1 MSIPANDQGHQPS
14 PGSAAE
20 AAKKPANEPV
30 TEPLTESAKVNG
42 KDLLMVLIVTVSWGM
57 NYPIMK
63 FVVNSYPPSAF
74 RAFTF
79 IVGFVSLGIYA
90 YFQGISLSVIS
101 KERWPVF
108 KLSMFNM
115 VGWHLPMI
123 YGVSMLNSGRAA
135 IIGYTMPVWALL
147 ASALLFKEK
156 INARSLVSIV
166 LAMAAASLL
175 AWGSHQ
181 QWGNHP
187 LGVVVMLAAAVIW
200 GIGNAMVKHKKLALH
215 GVALTFWALVIAF
228 VFFFG
233 ITAAFERDQWAWPNF
248 LQWLA
253 ILYGGVITFA
263 VSYVAW
269 FHVAR
274 KLSAVSSGLSI
285 MLVPVFGVTGG
296 ALVLGESVMIPDIA
310 ALFLILMAMVI
321 VLSPNLNIKQFFQPK
336 SAS

>member
-1 MSIPANDQGHQPS
+1 MSNHP
-14 PGSAAE
+14 
-20 AAKKPANEPV
+20 
-30 TEPLTESAKVNG
+30 TEPAKVNA

-57 NYPIMK
+57 NYPVMK
-63 FVVNSYPPSAF
+63 YVVNSYPPSAF
-74 RAFTF
+74 RAYTF
-79 IVGFVSLGIYA
+79 IVGFISIGLYA
-90 YFQGISLSVIS
+90 YFKGISLAVIS
-101 KERWPVF
+101 AERWPVF

-135 IIGYTMPVWALL
+135 IIGYTMPVWALV
-147 ASALLFKEK
+147 ASALLYKEK

-166 LAMAAASLL
+166 LAMAAALLL
-175 AWGSHQ
+175 AWGSRQ

-187 LGVVVMLAAAVIW
+187 LGVGVMLVAAVIW
-200 GIGNAMVKHKKLALH
+200 GIGNAMMKNAKLALH
-215 GVALTFWALVIAF
+215 GVALTFWALFIAF
-228 VFFFG
+228 VFFLC
-233 ITAAFERDQWAWPNF
+233 ITIAFETDQWAWPNL

-263 VSYVAW
+263 LSYVAW

-296 ALVLGESVMIPDIA
+296 ALVLGESVTIPDISA
-310 ALFLILMAMVI
+310 LILILIAMVV
-321 VLSPNLNIKQFFQPK
+321 VLTPNFNIQQIFQRIKRAKKTPGPQQ
-336 SAS
+336 

>member
-1 MSIPANDQGHQPS
+1 MSNHP
-14 PGSAAE
+14 
-20 AAKKPANEPV
+20 
-30 TEPLTESAKVNG
+30 TEPAKVNA

-63 FVVNSYPPSAF
+63 YVVNSYPPSAF
-74 RAFTF
+74 RAYTF
-79 IVGFVSLGIYA
+79 IVGFISIGLYA
-90 YFQGISLSVIS
+90 YFKGISLAVIS
-101 KERWPVF
+101 AERWPVF

-135 IIGYTMPVWALL
+135 IIGYTMPVWALV
-147 ASALLFKEK
+147 ASALLYKEK

-166 LAMAAASLL
+166 LAMAAALLL
-175 AWGSHQ
+175 AWGSRQ

-187 LGVVVMLAAAVIW
+187 LGVGVMLVAAVIW
-200 GIGNAMVKHKKLALH
+200 GIGNAMMKNAKLALH
-215 GVALTFWALVIAF
+215 GVALTFWALFIAF
-228 VFFFG
+228 VFFLC
-233 ITAAFERDQWAWPNF
+233 ITIAFETDQWAWPNL

-263 VSYVAW
+263 LSYVAW

-296 ALVLGESVMIPDIA
+296 ALVLGESITIPDVSA
-310 ALFLILMAMVI
+310 LILILIAMVV
-321 VLSPNLNIKQFFQPK
+321 VLTPTFSIKQIFQRIKRAKKTPGPLQ
-336 SAS
+336 

>member
-1 MSIPANDQGHQPS
+1 MSSQA
-14 PGSAAE
+14 
-20 AAKKPANEPV
+20 
-30 TEPLTESAKVNG
+30 TEPAKVNA
-42 KDLLMVLIVTVSWGM
+42 KDLLLVLIVTVSWGL

-63 FVVNSYPPSAF
+63 YVVNSYPPSAF

-79 IVGFVSLGIYA
+79 IVGFVSIGIYA
-90 YFQGISLSVIS
+90 YFKGISLSVIS

-135 IIGYTMPVWALL
+135 IIGYTMPIWALL
-147 ASALLFKEK
+147 ASALLYKEK
-156 INARSLVSIV
+156 INARSIVSIV
-166 LAMAAASLL
+166 LAMAAAVILALGSLE
-175 AWGSHQ
+175 

-187 LGVVVMLAAAVIW
+187 MGVGVMVVAAITW
-200 GIGNAMVKHKKLALH
+200 GIGNAMVKHTVLALH
-215 GVALTFWALVIAF
+215 GVALTFWALFIAF
-228 VFFFG
+228 VFFVFFT
-233 ITAAFERDQWAWPNF
+233 IAFETDQWAWPNF

-296 ALVLGESVMIPDIA
+296 ALVLGESISVADIS
-310 ALFLILMAMVI
+310 ALFLILIAMAV
-321 VLSPNLNIKQFFQPK
+321 VLTPNFKFSDFFK
-336 SAS
+336 SKSNT

>member
-1 MSIPANDQGHQPS
+1 MSSHA
-14 PGSAAE
+14 
-20 AAKKPANEPV
+20 
-30 TEPLTESAKVNG
+30 TEPAKVNA
-42 KDLLMVLIVTVSWGM
+42 KDLLLVLIVTVSWGL

-79 IVGFVSLGIYA
+79 IVGFVSIGIYA
-90 YFQGISLSVIS
+90 YFKGISLSVIS
-101 KERWPVF
+101 QERWPVF

-135 IIGYTMPVWALL
+135 IIGYTMPIWALL
-147 ASALLFKEK
+147 ASALLYKEK
-156 INARSLVSIV
+156 INARSIVSIV
-166 LAMAAASLL
+166 LAMAAAVILALGSLE
-175 AWGSHQ
+175 

-187 LGVVVMLAAAVIW
+187 MGVGVMVVAAITW
-200 GIGNAMVKHKKLALH
+200 GIGNAMVKHTVLALH
-215 GVALTFWALVIAF
+215 GVALTFWALFIAF
-228 VFFFG
+228 VFFVFV
-233 ITAAFERDQWAWPNF
+233 TLAFETDQWAWPNS

-296 ALVLGESVMIPDIA
+296 ALVLGESISVADIS
-310 ALFLILMAMVI
+310 ALFLILIAMAV
-321 VLSPNLNIKQFFQPK
+321 VLTPNFKFSDFFESK
-336 SAS
+336 SNT

>member
-1 MSIPANDQGHQPS
+1 MPLQAS
-14 PGSAAE
+14 
-20 AAKKPANEPV
+20 EP
-30 TEPLTESAKVNG
+30 AKVNDKVDDKVTVKVTAKVDA
-42 KDLLMVLIVTVSWGM
+42 KDLLMVLVVTVSWGM

-63 FVVNSYPPSAF
+63 YVVNSYPPSAF
-74 RAFTF
+74 RAYTF
-79 IVGFVSLGIYA
+79 IVGFVALGIYA
-90 YFQGISLSVIS
+90 HFKGISLSVIR

-147 ASALLFKEK
+147 ASALLYQEK
-156 INARSLVSIV
+156 INARSIVSIV
-166 LAMAAASLL
+166 LAMMAALLL
-175 AWGSHQ
+175 AWGSYQ
-181 QWGNHP
+181 DWGNHP
-187 LGVVVMLAAAVIW
+187 LGVGVMLVGAITW
-200 GIGNAMVKHKKLALH
+200 GIGNAMVKNTQLALH
-215 GVALTFWALVIAF
+215 GVGLTFWALFIAF
-228 VFFFG
+228 VFFVC
-233 ITAAFERDQWAWPNF
+233 ITVAFETDQWAWPNF

-269 FHVAR
+269 FQVAR

-296 ALVLGESVMIPDIA
+296 ALVLGETVSVPDIA
-310 ALFLILMAMVI
+310 ALFLILIAMVV
-321 VLSPNLNIKQFFQPK
+321 VLTPNFRIKEIFKRQ
-336 SAS
+336 SET

>member
-1 MSIPANDQGHQPS
+1 MTSQTS
-14 PGSAAE
+14 
-20 AAKKPANEPV
+20 EP
-30 TEPLTESAKVNG
+30 AKVSA
-42 KDLLMVLIVTVSWGM
+42 KDLLMVLIVTVSWGL

-74 RAFTF
+74 RAFTL
-79 IVGFVSLGIYA
+79 IVGFVSIGIYA
-90 YFQGISLSVIS
+90 HFKGISLSVII

-147 ASALLFKEK
+147 ASALLYQEK
-156 INARSLVSIV
+156 INNRSIVSIV
-166 LAMAAASLL
+166 LAMTAALIL
-175 AWGSHQ
+175 AWGSHE

-187 LGVVVMLAAAVIW
+187 LGVGVMLIAAVTW
-200 GIGNAMVKHKKLALH
+200 GIGNAMVKNTVLALH
-215 GVALTFWALVIAF
+215 GVALTFWALFIAF
-228 VFFFG
+228 VFFVFL
-233 ITAAFERDQWAWPNF
+233 TVAFETDQWAWPNF

-263 VSYVAW
+263 ISYVAW

-296 ALVLGESVMIPDIA
+296 ALVLGESVAIADISA
-310 ALFLILMAMVI
+310 LILILIAMTV
-321 VLSPNLNIKQFFQPK
+321 VLTPNFNIKQLFQRK
-336 SAS
+336 SGTQ

>member
-1 MSIPANDQGHQPS
+1 MSIQDS
-14 PGSAAE
+14 
-20 AAKKPANEPV
+20 EP
-30 TEPLTESAKVNG
+30 AKVNA

-63 FVVNSYPPSAF
+63 YVVNTYPPSAF
-74 RAFTF
+74 RAYTF
-79 IVGFVSLGIYA
+79 IVGFLSLGLYA
-90 YFQGISLSVIS
+90 YFKGISLAVIS
-101 KERWPVF
+101 TERWPVF

-147 ASALLFKEK
+147 ASALLYKEK
-156 INARSLVSIV
+156 MNARSLISVV
-166 LAMAAASLL
+166 LAMTAALLL
-175 AWGSHQ
+175 AWGSRQ

-187 LGVVVMLAAAVIW
+187 LGVCVMLLAAVIW
-200 GIGNAMVKHKKLALH
+200 GIGNAMMKNAKLALH
-215 GVALTFWALVIAF
+215 GVALTFWALFIAF

-233 ITAAFERDQWAWPNF
+233 ITVAFETDQWAWPNL

-253 ILYGGVITFA
+253 ILYGGIITFA
-263 VSYVAW
+263 VSYVFW

-296 ALVLGESVMIPDIA
+296 ALVLGESVTVPDTFA
-310 ALFLILMAMVI
+310 LILILIAMVV
-321 VLSPNLNIKQFFQPK
+321 VLSPNFKIKQIFQPK
-336 SAS
+336 SET

>member
-1 MSIPANDQGHQPS
+1 MSIQVS
-14 PGSAAE
+14 
-20 AAKKPANEPV
+20 EP
-30 TEPLTESAKVNG
+30 AKVNA
-42 KDLLMVLIVTVSWGM
+42 KDLFMVLIVTVSWGM

-63 FVVNSYPPSAF
+63 YVVNSYPPSAF
-74 RAFTF
+74 RAYTF

-90 YFQGISLSVIS
+90 YYKGISLSVIS
-101 KERWPVF
+101 TERWPVF

-147 ASALLFKEK
+147 ASALLYKEK
-156 INARSLVSIV
+156 ITARSLVSIV
-166 LAMAAASLL
+166 LAMTAALLL
-175 AWGSHQ
+175 AWGSRQ

-187 LGVVVMLAAAVIW
+187 LGVGVMLVAAVIW
-200 GIGNAMVKHKKLALH
+200 GVGNAMVKNSKLALH
-215 GVALTFWALVIAF
+215 GVALTFWTLFIAF

-233 ITAAFERDQWAWPNF
+233 ITVAFETEQWAWPN
-248 LQWLA
+248 LMQWLA
-253 ILYGGVITFA
+253 ILYGGVVTFA

-296 ALVLGESVMIPDIA
+296 ALILGEAVTIPDISA
-310 ALFLILMAMVI
+310 LILILIAMVV
-321 VLSPNLNIKQFFQPK
+321 VLSPNINVKQILKRK
-336 SAS
+336 SET

>member
-1 MSIPANDQGHQPS
+1 
-14 PGSAAE
+14 
-20 AAKKPANEPV
+20 
-30 TEPLTESAKVNG
+30 L
-42 KDLLMVLIVTVSWGM
+42 
-57 NYPIMK
+57 
-63 FVVNSYPPSAF
+63 
-74 RAFTF
+74 TF
-79 IVGFVSLGIYA
+79 IVGFVSIGIYA
-90 YFQGISLSVIS
+90 YFKGISLSVIS

-135 IIGYTMPVWALL
+135 IIGYTMPIWALL
-147 ASALLFKEK
+147 ASALLYKEK
-156 INARSLVSIV
+156 INARSIVSLV
-166 LAMAAASLL
+166 LAMAAAVIL
-175 AWGSHQ
+175 AWGSRE

-187 LGVVVMLAAAVIW
+187 MGVGVMVVAAITW
-200 GIGNAMVKHKKLALH
+200 GIGNAMVKHTVLALH
-215 GVALTFWALVIAF
+215 GVALTFWALFIAF
-228 VFFFG
+228 VFFVFF
-233 ITAAFERDQWAWPNF
+233 TVAFETDQWAWPNF

-296 ALVLGESVMIPDIA
+296 ALVLGESVSMADISA
-310 ALFLILMAMVI
+310 LILILIAMAV
-321 VLSPNLNIKQFFQPK
+321 VLTPNFKIKDFFQRK
-336 SAS
+336 SET

>member
-1 MSIPANDQGHQPS
+1 MSSHA
-14 PGSAAE
+14 
-20 AAKKPANEPV
+20 
-30 TEPLTESAKVNG
+30 TEPAKVNA
-42 KDLLMVLIVTVSWGM
+42 KDLLLVLIVTVSWGL

-79 IVGFVSLGIYA
+79 IVGFVSIGIYA
-90 YFQGISLSVIS
+90 YFKGISLSVIS
-101 KERWPVF
+101 QERWPVF

-135 IIGYTMPVWALL
+135 IIGYTMPIWALL
-147 ASALLFKEK
+147 ASALLYKEK
-156 INARSLVSIV
+156 INARSIVSIV
-166 LAMAAASLL
+166 LAMAAAVILALGSLE
-175 AWGSHQ
+175 

-187 LGVVVMLAAAVIW
+187 MGVGVMVVAAITW
-200 GIGNAMVKHKKLALH
+200 GIGNAMVKHTVLALH
-215 GVALTFWALVIAF
+215 GVALTFWALFIAF
-228 VFFFG
+228 VFFVFV
-233 ITAAFERDQWAWPNF
+233 TLAFETDQWAWPNS

-296 ALVLGESVMIPDIA
+296 ALVLGESISVADIS
-310 ALFLILMAMVI
+310 ALFLILIAMAV
-321 VLSPNLNIKQFFQPK
+321 VLTPNFKFSDFFKRK
-336 SAS
+336 SNT

>member
-1 MSIPANDQGHQPS
+1 MN
-14 PGSAAE
+14 
-20 AAKKPANEPV
+20 
-30 TEPLTESAKVNG
+30 KVNA
-42 KDLLMVLIVTVSWGM
+42 KDLLLVLVVTVSWGL

-63 FVVNSYPPSAF
+63 YVVNSYPPSAF
-74 RAFTF
+74 RALTF
-79 IVGFVSLGIYA
+79 IVGFVSIGIYA
-90 YFQGISLSVIS
+90 YFKGISLSVTR

-135 IIGYTMPVWALL
+135 IIGYTMPIWALL
-147 ASALLFKEK
+147 ASALLYKEK
-156 INARSLVSIV
+156 INARSIVSLV
-166 LAMAAASLL
+166 LAMAAAVIL
-175 AWGSHQ
+175 AWGSRE

-187 LGVVVMLAAAVIW
+187 MGVGVMVVAAITW
-200 GIGNAMVKHKKLALH
+200 GIGNAMVKHTVLALH
-215 GVALTFWALVIAF
+215 GVALTFWALFIAF
-228 VFFFG
+228 VFFVFF
-233 ITAAFERDQWAWPNF
+233 TVAFETDQWAWPNF

-296 ALVLGESVMIPDIA
+296 ALVLGESVSMADISA
-310 ALFLILMAMVI
+310 LILILIAMAV
-321 VLSPNLNIKQFFQPK
+321 VLTPNFKIKDFFQRK
-336 SAS
+336 SDT

>member
-1 MSIPANDQGHQPS
+1 
-14 PGSAAE
+14 
-20 AAKKPANEPV
+20 
-30 TEPLTESAKVNG
+30 
-42 KDLLMVLIVTVSWGM
+42 MVLIVTVSWGM

-63 FVVNSYPPSAF
+63 YVVNSYPPSAF
-74 RAFTF
+74 RAYTF
-79 IVGFVSLGIYA
+79 IVGFISIGLYA
-90 YFQGISLSVIS
+90 YFKGISLAVIS
-101 KERWPVF
+101 AERWPVF

-135 IIGYTMPVWALL
+135 IIGYTMPVWALV
-147 ASALLFKEK
+147 ASALLYKEK

-166 LAMAAASLL
+166 LAMAAALLL
-175 AWGSHQ
+175 AWGSRQ

-187 LGVVVMLAAAVIW
+187 LGVGVMLVAAVIW
-200 GIGNAMVKHKKLALH
+200 GIGNAMMKNAKLALH
-215 GVALTFWALVIAF
+215 GVALTFWALFIAF
-228 VFFFG
+228 VFFLC
-233 ITAAFERDQWAWPNF
+233 ITIAFETDQWAWPNL

-263 VSYVAW
+263 LSYVAW

-296 ALVLGESVMIPDIA
+296 ALVLGESVTIPDVS
-310 ALFLILMAMVI
+310 ALFLILIAMVV
-321 VLSPNLNIKQFFQPK
+321 VLTPTFSIQQIFQRIKRAKKTPGPQQ
-336 SAS
+336 

>member
-1 MSIPANDQGHQPS
+1 MN
-14 PGSAAE
+14 
-20 AAKKPANEPV
+20 
-30 TEPLTESAKVNG
+30 KVNA
-42 KDLLMVLIVTVSWGM
+42 KDLLLVLVVTVSWGL

-63 FVVNSYPPSAF
+63 YVVNSYPPSAF

-79 IVGFVSLGIYA
+79 IVGFVSIGIYA
-90 YFQGISLSVIS
+90 YFKGISLSVIS

-135 IIGYTMPVWALL
+135 IIGYTMPIWALL
-147 ASALLFKEK
+147 ASALLYKEK
-156 INARSLVSIV
+156 INARSIVSIV
-166 LAMAAASLL
+166 LAMAAAVILALGSLE
-175 AWGSHQ
+175 

-187 LGVVVMLAAAVIW
+187 MGVGVMVVAAITW
-200 GIGNAMVKHKKLALH
+200 GIGNAMVKHTVLALH
-215 GVALTFWALVIAF
+215 GVALTFWALFIAF
-228 VFFFG
+228 VFFVFFT
-233 ITAAFERDQWAWPNF
+233 IAFETDQWAWPNF

-296 ALVLGESVMIPDIA
+296 ALVLGESISVADIS
-310 ALFLILMAMVI
+310 ALFLILIAMAV
-321 VLSPNLNIKQFFQPK
+321 VLTPNFKFSDFFESK
-336 SAS
+336 SNT